1 MNVASKKEGK
11 HSFCLMKNVIHMT
24 FPAIPKKE
32 DFWCGFLGKIYFALF
47 RLFPF
52 LPLLLPL
59 PFVSS
64 SLSPSSSFWLS
75 FVPKVKQWQWNCD
88 CNYWH
93 MLKDL
98 VSIMKLSIVYY
109 SRVEVTFNHVLT
121 QLSSENN
128 NKKRF
133 GMLFMGTTLS
143 RVYLLI

>member
-1 MNVASKKEGK
+1 
-11 HSFCLMKNVIHMT
+11 
-24 FPAIPKKE
+24 
-32 DFWCGFLGKIYFALF
+32 
-47 RLFPF
+47 
-52 LPLLLPL
+52 
-59 PFVSS
+59 
-64 SLSPSSSFWLS
+64 
-75 FVPKVKQWQWNCD
+75 
-88 CNYWH
+88 
-93 MLKDL
+93 MLKDF